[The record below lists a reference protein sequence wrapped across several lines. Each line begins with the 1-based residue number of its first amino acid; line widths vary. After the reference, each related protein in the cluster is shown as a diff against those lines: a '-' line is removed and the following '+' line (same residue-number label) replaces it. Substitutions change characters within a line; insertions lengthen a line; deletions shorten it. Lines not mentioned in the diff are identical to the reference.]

1 MDPRLHPGDALRTT
15 HPGDWGLVQRSI
27 DSSFHPARSMITEEG
42 RTQTALRQL
51 GNGPAPADTPPG
63 RQLPPDDNVE
73 LQESVEA
80 AQRAYERPVSSRW
93 AEVTAV
99 TAADGR
105 LVSVTLSLISG
116 NPRFDEAALAAVRKG
131 LLTRP
136 PAEERRSMQS
146 RWLVRGAV
154 AVILPRAV
162 APMVPRA
169 SNGRVPVRAVPF
181 PMPFA
186 STFDESTGRARVQP
200 AGSDKIETEVKL
212 LSLQPVA
219 E

>member
-1 MDPRLHPGDALRTT
+1 MDPRLPPGDALRST
-15 HPGDWGLVQRSI
+15 HPGDWGLVARSI
-27 DSSFHPARSMITEEG
+27 DSSFRPARSMITEEG

-105 LVSVTLSLISG
+105 LISVTLSVISG

-131 LLTRP
+131 LTARP
-136 PAEERRSMQS
+136 PLEERRAMQS
-146 RWLVRGAV
+146 RWMVRGAIS
-154 AVILPRAV
+154 VILPRAV
-162 APMVPRA
+162 APMVPRT
-169 SNGRVPVRAVPF
+169 SNGRVPPRAIPF
-181 PMPFA
+181 PTPFT

-212 LSLQPVA
+212 LSLQPAA